1 MSLKQEEII
10 GEQEGKILENTAT
23 LYLTVM
29 VYTWLL
35 LDERAREEQK
45 YECMRCE
52 LHEPGKY
59 TGNNVKE
66 R

>member
-1 MSLKQEEII
+1 
-10 GEQEGKILENTAT
+10 
-23 LYLTVM
+23 M

-35 LDERAREEQK
+35 LDVLAREEQK

-59 TGNNVKE
+59 TGKMLKE

>member
-1 MSLKQEEII
+1 VNKR
-10 GEQEGKILENTAT
+10 ENTGKYWT

-35 LDERAREEQK
+35 LDVLAREEQK
-45 YECMRCE
+45 YECMRYE

-59 TGNNVKE
+59 TGNDVK
-66 R
+66 